1 MYKNK
6 KCCCKMCK
14 AHKRG
19 WAHRWK
25 EKDKDALK
33 RFARA
38 VVKKK
43 FDELEGDM
51 A

>member
-1 MYKNK
+1 MSITEDSEVVGVFRDQTSVNQ
-6 KCCCKMCK
+6 
-14 AHKRG
+14 AV
-19 WAHRWK
+19 
-25 EKDKDALK
+25 DALK